1 MKRIPLV
8 VATLVAALIGSSTTA
23 LADAMA
29 SANQH
34 PVAGSGIQG
43 RIAFTDD
50 GSTLGV
56 SGTATGLT
64 PDHQYFSLIYGAGIG
79 PGGVSETK
87 TLPPTAD
94 AIPACNDVNR
104 DGVSTITATQM
115 VVGLWHN
122 NNDGTGTL
130 QAFKSKSGNVSSGG
144 FIGQDAL
151 LAKTVYNTK
160 AFSLSP
166 IAPVTLPPGTTFG
179 ALLFFGFGVQPG
191 GHSYAPIGPTWR
203 TISIRDAGTPD
214 SPQLFDLV
222 ACGLV
227 T

>member
-8 VATLVAALIGSSTTA
+8 VAALLAALIGSSTTA

-34 PVAGSGIQG
+34 PVGGSGIHG

-87 TLPPTAD
+87 KLPHTSD

-130 QAFKSKSGNVSSGG
+130 QAFKSKNGNVGSGS
-144 FIGQDAL
+144 FMGQDAL
-151 LAKTVYNTK
+151 LSLGS
-160 AFSLSP
+160 AFSLADIRMLQSGRPGARSP
-166 IAPVTLPPGTTFG
+166 FVTR
-179 ALLFFGFGVQPG
+179 
-191 GHSYAPIGPTWR
+191 GPLTVHNFLTW
-203 TISIRDAGTPD
+203 
-214 SPQLFDLV
+214 SPADWSPNDL
-222 ACGLV
+222 AKE
-227 T
+227 